1 MRKQMENKLILDV
14 SMEVT
19 FIKKDL
25 SNLEV
30 GMKII
35 NNNLGR
41 IRTITKIDLIS
52 KIVCCDYDGMDF
64 VYEDKD
70 DNYYSLVNYYI
81 INRIC
86 K

>member
-1 MRKQMENKLILDV
+1 MENKAMLNV
-14 SMEVT
+14 TMEAT

-35 NNNLGR
+35 NDCFGR
-41 IRTITKIDLIS
+41 IRTITKIDYIS
-52 KIVCCDYDGMDF
+52 KIVSCDYDGMDF
-64 VYEDKD
+64 VYEDKE
-70 DNYYSLVNYYI
+70 DNYYSLANYYI